1 MMPQGAKD
9 SRSHACM
16 EERLPLA
23 PAPHEEGARRADSEW
38 AGISKKSQG
47 ASSVAGGHTP
57 TRPRGRSPQRATSK
71 WGLHSAER
79 GHPPHPAPPPRKEF
93 PYVLLDFYA
102 GNGSVDSPDN
112 AWLGKEFYEK
122 GSGRDKSDIWI
133 SYRHVYEEQ
142 GNLGI
147 CS

>member
-47 ASSVAGGHTP
+47 ASSVVRGHLYP
-57 TRPRGRSPQRATSK
+57 SAPRGRSPKRATSK
-71 WGLHSAER
+71 WGSTARREATL
-79 GHPPHPAPPPRKEF
+79 PIPLPPRKEF
-93 PYVLLDFYA
+93 PHVLLDFYA

-112 AWLGKEFYEK
+112 TCPGKEFYEK